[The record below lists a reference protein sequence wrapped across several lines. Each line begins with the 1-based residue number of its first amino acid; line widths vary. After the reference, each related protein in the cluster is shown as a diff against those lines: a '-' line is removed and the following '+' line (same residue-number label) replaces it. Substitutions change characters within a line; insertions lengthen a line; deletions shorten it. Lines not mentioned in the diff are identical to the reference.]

1 MISQPREHIEAA
13 LGEGRSGIRI
23 IGLETLIVNAN
34 LRNWVFVK
42 VTTNEPGLHGWGE
55 SSLEWRTRSVAGAL
69 SDVAPL
75 VIDQD
80 PLRIEHLWQSL
91 YRHHFFKGGAVTM
104 SAISGIDQAL
114 HDIAGKFHGV
124 PVFSLL
130 GGRVRDHVRFYDHL
144 GGGSPDL
151 VYGNDL
157 DAGHFAEL
165 AKESVSAGFDAIKLL
180 PVPPTAMLEGQAGPR
195 LAAERLAAV
204 RDAVGDDVD
213 VMVDMH
219 GRTTPAMAIRYAREL
234 EPHNPW
240 FLEEPCQ
247 PENVEAMARV
257 SRSTSIP
264 IAAGERVY
272 TRFGFRPLLEQA
284 ACSIIQPDVC
294 HCGGLT
300 EMKKIAAMA
309 ETYFVSVA
317 PHNPLGP
324 IATMAN
330 LHFALSTSNFLIQ
343 EVMRADVPWR
353 DDVAGNELQIS
364 GGCAMPPLLPGLG
377 IEIDEKAAAQHPFRP
392 ETEIR
397 TFHADGGVADW

>member
-1 MISQPREHIEAA
+1 MSTQLQKDDHLPLEDD
-13 LGEGRSGIRI
+13 RSGIRI
-23 IGLETLIVNAN
+23 TGLDTLVVNAN
-34 LRNWVFVK
+34 MRNWVFVK
-42 VTTNEPGLHGWGE
+42 VITSEPGLHGWGE
-55 SSLEWRTRSVAGAL
+55 CSLEWRTRSVVGAL
-69 SDVAPL
+69 EDVSPL
-75 VIDQD
+75 VIGQD

-91 YRHHFFKGGAVTM
+91 YRHHFFKGGSVTM

-144 GGGSPDL
+144 GAGSPDV
-151 VYGNDL
+151 VYGNHL
-157 DAGHFAEL
+157 DAEHFAEL
-165 AKESVSAGFDAIKLL
+165 AMGSVAAGFDAIKLL

-204 RDAVGDDVD
+204 RNAVGGDVD

-219 GRTTPAMAIRYAREL
+219 GRTTPAMAIRYAREMESL
-234 EPHNPW
+234 DPW

-247 PENVEAMARV
+247 PEDVEAMARI
-257 SRSTSIP
+257 SRSTTIP
-264 IAAGERVY
+264 IATGERVY
-272 TRFGFRPLLEQA
+272 TRYGFRPLLEQA

-309 ETYFVSVA
+309 EAYFVSVA

-330 LHFALSTSNFLIQ
+330 LHFALSTPNFLIQ

-353 DDVAGNELQIS
+353 DDVAGSELKIS
-364 GGCAMPPLLPGLG
+364 GGRAMPPTLPGLG
-377 IEIDEKAAAQHPFRP
+377 IEIDEKEAARHPFRP